1 MDMLTKKD
9 IMDEILNIRYKSP
22 EKERELCFEL
32 LSQSDDD
39 YSKAFARTY
48 LADAL
53 HSLGLLESAI
63 RECQMALEITEKNQ
77 YEKLSLTLY
86 NLAGI
91 IYTHIEDEQGALDYY
106 FKGINLAKE
115 MQDYMMCGALLANIA
130 FVYRKFGAYDKASV
144 ALEKAYNMAK
154 EAVQNDAHVEFSD
167 KFYYKQT
174 AGIALQK
181 KEPDVALPLLQKVD
195 PRGEYTEDTEMMT
208 MYAVYYTQKNEKER
222 SLSYLNIVMNNM
234 ENEGNEF
241 ERLSYYFDVIDLYLE
256 LQEFE
261 KAQKVVQK
269 AKNILRGMNIS
280 AKWVKLANYEVE
292 ISKAL
297 GDENNLQKAYQLFY
311 EKDTQFDENRK
322 QAAIKRLK
330 KRIELQSEIDKRADM
345 EAAQAILITK
355 SERDEL
361 TGIFNRRGIRK
372 YLSGKYCYAQ
382 QQEKMFA
389 VMIVDVDYFKE
400 FNDTYGHLAGDDC
413 LKQIAGALTSALNDK
428 GIVGRYGGDEFL
440 VAVTDRKTEEI
451 TDIIINIRQKIKN
464 LMLENVNS
472 KISKYLTVTI
482 GAVNAV
488 PGKQTDILEYMHAAD
503 TALYEI
509 KKDSKNGFL
518 VKDSLYKEKE

>member
-1 MDMLTKKD
+1 MLTKKD
-9 IMDEILNIRYKSP
+9 IMDEILNIRYKLP

-32 LSQSDDD
+32 LSQSEDD

-86 NLAGI
+86 NLVGI

-106 FKGINLAKE
+106 FKGINLAKKI
-115 MQDYMMCGALLANIA
+115 QDYMMCGALLANIA

-144 ALEKAYNMAK
+144 TLEKAYNMTK
-154 EAVQNDAHVEFSD
+154 KAVQNDAHVAFSD

-174 AGIALQK
+174 AGIALEK
-181 KEPDVALPLLQKVD
+181 KEPDVAFPLLQKVD
-195 PRGEYTEDTEMMT
+195 AHGEYTEDTEMMT
-208 MYAVYYTQKNEKER
+208 MYAVYYAQKNEKDK
-222 SLSYLNIVMNNM
+222 SLSYLNIVMGNM
-234 ENEGNEF
+234 EKESNEF
-241 ERLSYYFDVIDLYLE
+241 ERLSYYFDVIDVYME
-256 LQEFE
+256 LQEYE
-261 KAQKVVQK
+261 KAQEVVQK
-269 AKNILRGMNIS
+269 AKSILRGMNIS
-280 AKWVKLANYEVE
+280 AKWVKLASYEVE
-292 ISKAL
+292 INKAL
-297 GDENNLQKAYQLFY
+297 GDEKNLQKAYQLFY
-311 EKDTQFDENRK
+311 EKDTQFDETRK

-330 KRIELQSEIDKRADM
+330 KRIELQNEIDKRADM

-355 SERDEL
+355 SECDEL

-372 YLSGKYCYAQ
+372 HLARNYHYAQ
-382 QQEKMFA
+382 QQEKIFA

-413 LKQIAGALTSALNDK
+413 LKQIAEVLTESLNGK

-440 VAVTDRKTEEI
+440 VAVAGRKTEEL
-451 TDIIINIRQKIKN
+451 TDIITNIRQKIDD
-464 LMLENVNS
+464 LMLENMNS
-472 KISKYLTVTI
+472 KVSKFLTVTI

-488 PGKQTDILEYMHAAD
+488 PDKHTDISEYMHAAD

-509 KKDSKNGFL
+509 KKNSKNGFYI
-518 VKDSLYKEKE
+518 KDSLYKEKE

>member
-1 MDMLTKKD
+1 
-9 IMDEILNIRYKSP
+9 
-22 EKERELCFEL
+22 
-32 LSQSDDD
+32 
-39 YSKAFARTY
+39 
-48 LADAL
+48 
-53 HSLGLLESAI
+53 
-63 RECQMALEITEKNQ
+63 
-77 YEKLSLTLY
+77 
-86 NLAGI
+86 
-91 IYTHIEDEQGALDYY
+91 
-106 FKGINLAKE
+106 
-115 MQDYMMCGALLANIA
+115 
-130 FVYRKFGAYDKASV
+130 
-144 ALEKAYNMAK
+144 MAK

-181 KEPDVALPLLQKVD
+181 KEPDVAFPLLQKVD

-297 GDENNLQKAYQLFY
+297 GDEKNLQKAYQLFY

-372 YLSGKYCYAQ
+372 YLSEKYCYAQ

>member
-1 MDMLTKKD
+1 MDMLTNKD

-63 RECQMALEITEKNQ
+63 GECQMALEITEKNQ

-86 NLAGI
+86 NLVGI

-106 FKGINLAKE
+106 FKGINLAKKI
-115 MQDYMMCGALLANIA
+115 QDYMMCGALLANIA

-154 EAVQNDAHVEFSD
+154 EAVQNDAHIEFDD

-181 KEPDVALPLLQKVD
+181 KEPDVAFPLLQKVD
-195 PRGEYTEDTEMMT
+195 ACGEYTEDTEMMT
-208 MYAVYYTQKNEKER
+208 LYAVYYAQRNEKEKSR
-222 SLSYLNIVMNNM
+222 SYLNIVMDNM
-234 ENEGNEF
+234 ENESNEF
-241 ERLSYYFDVIDLYLE
+241 ERLSYYFDVIDVYME

-269 AKNILRGMNIS
+269 AKSILRGMNIS

-297 GDENNLQKAYQLFY
+297 GDEKNLQKAYQLFY

-330 KRIELQSEIDKRADM
+330 KRIELQSEIDKHADM

-413 LKQIAGALTSALNDK
+413 LKQIAGTLTSALDDK

-509 KKDSKNGFL
+509 KKDSKNGFY